1 MLLYVWDVAPRG
13 RYKDAG
19 RTNPKVLRMAT
30 AGLGGY
36 VSCAWHTEI
45 APSAAIAGMSPHPGR
60 VGQLGWLSV
69 IGLLGAYGY
78 RRRL

>member
-1 MLLYVWDVAPRG
+1 MLVAH
-13 RYKDAG
+13 
-19 RTNPKVLRMAT
+19 
-30 AGLGGY
+30 
-36 VSCAWHTEI
+36 WHTEI